1 ARVTLHAARP
11 RRRPWRLTGL
21 RLTRSSQYPLRL
33 VSRSGSPRT
42 RVGHRR
48 PWLLLRLG
56 LALLQKLD
64 RYAVGRA
71 DERHTAVPGRPVDR
85 HARLHQAI
93 AGGVDVVDLVG
104 EVAEVAAGAVRLR
117 IPIVRQLN
125 KRRTLRLG

>member
-1 ARVTLHAARP
+1 
-11 RRRPWRLTGL
+11 
-21 RLTRSSQYPLRL
+21 
-33 VSRSGSPRT
+33 
-42 RVGHRR
+42 
-48 PWLLLRLG
+48 LRLG

-125 KRRTLRLG
+125 KRRTLRLGPRLVLRSREENEREAAGLVLDPAHLLETQLAAVEIQTLLDVADSH